1 MTAHSAVGLLKCE
14 GIMNAYETARALG
27 LTGTDQQIVD
37 ILRSL
42 SQANIPAAK
51 VRLWLSDHGL
61 LAWDGSGWFG
71 LLQDQAPQLSAELQG
86 GLRDLKARVLAGD
99 PIRSADPVFAPK
111 VLRIIAGIAAAMPGI
126 AELVNSFYALDG
138 NRPWKDLTVEQFQA
152 DRSAT
157 DTDEQFAITR
167 SVIEQRITN
176 SVALARERISPSD
189 SPEVQAQKWAQ
200 AWLDG
205 V

>member
-1 MTAHSAVGLLKCE
+1 
-14 GIMNAYETARALG
+14 MNAFETARALG
-27 LTGTDQQIVD
+27 ISGTDQQVVD

-71 LLQDQAPQLSAELQG
+71 LLQDQAPQFSAELQA

-99 PIRSADPVFAPK
+99 QIRTAETAFAPK
-111 VLRIIAGIAAAMPGI
+111 VLKIITGIAAALPDI
-126 AELVNSFYALDG
+126 AGLVDSFYQLDG
-138 NRPWKDLTVEQFQA
+138 DRPWKSLTIEQFQA
-152 DRSAT
+152 DRSST
-157 DTDEQFAITR
+157 TQDEEASAANLI
-167 SVIEQRITN
+167 VEQRITN
-176 SVALARERISPSD
+176 AVALARERISPTD
-189 SPEVQAQKWAQ
+189 TEQIQAEKWGQ